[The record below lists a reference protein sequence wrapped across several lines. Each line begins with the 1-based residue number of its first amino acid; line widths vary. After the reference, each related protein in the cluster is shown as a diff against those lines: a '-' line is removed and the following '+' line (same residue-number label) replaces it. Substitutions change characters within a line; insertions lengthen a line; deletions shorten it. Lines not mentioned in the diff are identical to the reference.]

1 MRVPFK
7 KNITLLT
14 LMICLHISLISGQ
27 DKLPQ
32 IQLEKNQVNTA
43 YVETKIDSII
53 AVLTLEEKIGL
64 THAQSKFS
72 TKGVS
77 RLGIPEVWMRPSSNP
92 VRPIRQGHPS
102 QCCKDNPDHPAKPAQ
117 VHSGYP
123 SGPSGRAS
131 YMWLRSMWLHCIMW
145 LHSIDPMWLHCT
157 MFPYHTQ

>member
-64 THAQSKFS
+64 D
-72 TKGVS
+72 S
-77 RLGIPEVWMRPSSNP
+77 RTI
-92 VRPIRQGHPS
+92 
-102 QCCKDNPDHPAKPAQ
+102 
-117 VHSGYP
+117 
-123 SGPSGRAS
+123 
-131 YMWLRSMWLHCIMW
+131 
-145 LHSIDPMWLHCT
+145 
-157 MFPYHTQ
+157 